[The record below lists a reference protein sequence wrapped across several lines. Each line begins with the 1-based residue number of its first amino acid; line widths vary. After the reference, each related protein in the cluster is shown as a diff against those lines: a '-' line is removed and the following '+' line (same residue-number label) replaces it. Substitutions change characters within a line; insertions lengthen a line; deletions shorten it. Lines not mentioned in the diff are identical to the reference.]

1 MAEQQGIFA
10 ADELEAIAK
19 ALGDT
24 SEGLTG
30 SEIRHILQLAQLCD
44 VDPAATKWKRIHNAF
59 VDYQNRK
66 RSRTAILAF
75 IRKAMKPT
83 RYRGKQDHFETMRH
97 NLNGALS
104 FCGLSVQE
112 DGELIS
118 VKKAKTLTEAKQ
130 RAYALRASLKRRD
143 VHPDVLKFCK
153 AELLTDNFFHAVLE
167 ATKSVAEKM
176 REKTGLT
183 DDGSILADRAL
194 GVSPPMLAINPLQT
208 ESQKSEQRGFL
219 NLVKGVFGMFRN
231 PTAHEA
237 RINWNMVHA
246 DAEDLLSTLSLIH
259 RRLDASHMPSRV

>member
-1 MAEQQGIFA
+1 MAEQQEIFA

-112 DGELIS
+112 DGELI
-118 VKKAKTLTEAKQ
+118 
-130 RAYALRASLKRRD
+130 
-143 VHPDVLKFCK
+143 
-153 AELLTDNFFHAVLE
+153 
-167 ATKSVAEKM
+167 
-176 REKTGLT
+176 
-183 DDGSILADRAL
+183 GSI
-194 GVSPPMLAINPLQT
+194 
-208 ESQKSEQRGFL
+208 
-219 NLVKGVFGMFRN
+219 
-231 PTAHEA
+231 
-237 RINWNMVHA
+237 
-246 DAEDLLSTLSLIH
+246 
-259 RRLDASHMPSRV
+259 

>member
-1 MAEQQGIFA
+1 MAEQQEIFA

-118 VKKAKTLTEAKQ
+118 VKKAKTLTEFCRRIGWFKPDGGLKDMMARVYK
-130 RAYALRASLKRRD
+130 ASGWTLVGTTKGRGRYDRHTRRD
-143 VHPDVLKFCK
+143 QPKKDIWL
-153 AELLTDNFFHAVLE
+153 
-167 ATKSVAEKM
+167 
-176 REKTGLT
+176 R
-183 DDGSILADRAL
+183 
-194 GVSPPMLAINPLQT
+194 PLRKDWRRT
-208 ESQKSEQRGFL
+208 L
-219 NLVKGVFGMFRN
+219 NR
-231 PTAHEA
+231 
-237 RINWNMVHA
+237 
-246 DAEDLLSTLSLIH
+246 
-259 RRLDASHMPSRV
+259 